1 MKLLCKFKKTIVLFL
16 DMQNIDWLS
25 RTTLLIG
32 EEKIKKLTE
41 AHVLV
46 LGMGGVGSFAAEFIS
61 RSGIGTMTIVDG
73 DRVESSNR
81 NRQLPALATTE
92 GLYKAEIM
100 AERLK
105 QINPELTLHVHNH
118 FINPHEV
125 EAILEAGNYDYII
138 DAIDSFTPKITFLKL
153 ASGRGIPI
161 VSSMGAGGKL
171 DPTMLRVADISK
183 TVMCPFAQQV
193 RKSLK
198 KVGIYKGIKAV
209 YSMEVPIKESLMYT
223 DGKNFKK
230 SAYGTISYLPATFGS
245 VCASVV
251 IRDLIEKT
259 STPESLVAK
268 CEASLS

>member
-1 MKLLCKFKKTIVLFL
+1 MKLLCKFKKTFTLFSN
-16 DMQNIDWLS
+16 MQNIDWLS
-25 RTTLLIG
+25 RTTLLVG
-32 EEKIKKLTE
+32 DDNIKKLIH

-46 LGMGGVGSFAAEFIS
+46 LGMGGVGSFAAEFIC

-73 DRVESSNR
+73 DTVDASNR
-81 NRQLPALATTE
+81 NRQLPALVTTE
-92 GLYKAEIM
+92 GMHKAEVM
-100 AERLK
+100 AKRLRE
-105 QINPELTLHVHNH
+105 INPEVNLNVHNQ

-125 EAILEAGNYDYII
+125 EIILDAAKYDYII

-153 ASGRGIPI
+153 ASGSGIPI

-183 TVMCPFAQQV
+183 TIMCPFAQQI

-198 KVGIYKGIKAV
+198 KAGIFKGIKAV
-209 YSMEVPIKESLMYT
+209 YSVESPIRESLMYT
-223 DGKNFKK
+223 DGRNFKK

-251 IRDLIEKT
+251 IRDLIE
-259 STPESLVAK
+259 STPAPETLMTNY
-268 CEASLS
+268 EEIER